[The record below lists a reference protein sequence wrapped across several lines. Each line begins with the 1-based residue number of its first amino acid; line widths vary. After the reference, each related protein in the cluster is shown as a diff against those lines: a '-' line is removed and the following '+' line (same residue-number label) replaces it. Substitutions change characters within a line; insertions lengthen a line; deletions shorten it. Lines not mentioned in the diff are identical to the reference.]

1 MSTWQQYL
9 VQHRERFLAELQEFL
24 RIPSISFLPEHTADV
39 RRAGE
44 WVVGRMRAA
53 GIPTVE
59 LLETG
64 GHPVVYGEVLA
75 GPEKPTILIY
85 GHFDVQPV
93 DPLELWS
100 TPPFD
105 PQVRDGRLY
114 ARGASDDKG
123 NMLVPLLAIEA
134 LLQTEGGLPLNV
146 KLLLEGQEEIGSP
159 QLPEFLAAHRERFAC
174 DMVISADSGQWSE
187 TEPSLLATLRGLC
200 ALEIEVRGANSDLHS
215 GTYGGTVQNPLH
227 ALVQLLASLRGPD
240 GKIQVESFYDEV
252 RPLTV
257 EDRAHIA
264 RLPFDEAAYKAQLGV
279 DELFGEAGYTP
290 LERIWSR
297 PTLELNGLW
306 GGFQGEGAK
315 TVLPNV
321 AHAKI
326 TCRLVAN
333 QDPDV
338 VAQRVCAHLRLHTP
352 VGVEVKVEVLTGSA
366 QPYRV
371 PEDHPGN
378 VAAAEVLTELY
389 GCAPYYTGSGGSV
402 PVCEL
407 FQRELGVYTV
417 GFGFALDDERF
428 HAPNEFYRL
437 SSFYRGQ
444 EAYCRLLHRL
454 ARG

>member
-1 MSTWQQYL
+1 
-9 VQHRERFLAELQEFL
+9 
-24 RIPSISFLPEHTADV
+24 
-39 RRAGE
+39 
-44 WVVGRMRAA
+44 
-53 GIPTVE
+53 
-59 LLETG
+59 
-64 GHPVVYGEVLA
+64 VVYGEVLA

-105 PQVRDGRLY
+105 PQVREGRLY

-240 GKIQVESFYDEV
+240 GKILVEGFYDDV
-252 RPLTV
+252 RPLTAA
-257 EDRAHIA
+257 DREHIA

-338 VAQRVCAHLRLHTP
+338 VAQRVCAHLSLHTP
-352 VGVEVKVEVLTGSA
+352 VGVQVSVEVLTGSA

-389 GCAPYYTGSGGSV
+389 GRAPYYTGSGGSV

-417 GFGFALDDERF
+417 GFGFALDDEHF

-437 SSFYRGQ
+437 ASFYRGQ
-444 EAYCRLLHRL
+444 EGYCRLLHRL